1 MSSGSKT
8 KTVTKEERS
17 PWAPAIPYLTDIMRQ
32 GGALYSKGQNDTFFP
47 FSTTVPFSNQSEEAM
62 GLIEDRA
69 RSGSPLI
76 DTASTQVQN
85 MMTGN
90 FNTSPYS
97 NYLTGTAQGDNL
109 NGNPWLDTMFD
120 QAADKVTNRVN
131 QTAGLRGRAGSGT
144 HQKLL
149 QSQLGNLAN
158 DIYAQNYQQERNR
171 QIDAVTN
178 LQSAWEND
186 YSRRLNAVGA
196 AERLAMVPYQ
206 DAGFLNTVGAQREAQ
221 AQSQLTDLQ
230 GRHTF
235 EQMHPWELLALY
247 STALNGMGQQG
258 GNSNQTQTQTQK
270 NSGLSSFT
278 SLLGA
283 ISGFMPKKPN

>member
-8 KTVTKEERS
+8 KTVTKAETS
-17 PWAPAIPYLTDIMRQ
+17 PWSPAIPYLTDIMNQGGSLYRQ
-32 GGALYSKGQNDTFFP
+32 GQDDTFFP

-62 GLIEDRA
+62 GLIEARA

-76 DTASTQVQN
+76 DTANAQVQN

-90 FNTSPYS
+90 FNASPFA

-109 NGNPWLDTMFD
+109 NGNPWLDTTFD
-120 QAADKVTNRVN
+120 HAADRITNRVN
-131 QTAGLRGRAGSGT
+131 RTAGLMGRTGSGA
-144 HQKLL
+144 HQQLL
-149 QSQLGNLAN
+149 QSQLGDLSNS
-158 DIYAQNYQQERNR
+158 IYGQNYQQERDR
-171 QIDAVTN
+171 QTAAISS
-178 LQSAWEND
+178 LQNAWDSD
-186 YSRRLNAVGA
+186 YTRRMNGVGA

-206 DAGFLNTVGAQREAQ
+206 DAGFLNTVGAQREVQ

-258 GNSNQTQTQTQK
+258 GNSNSAQTKTQK
-270 NSGLSSFT
+270 QSGLSSFT

-283 ISGFMPKKPN
+283 ISGLMPE